1 MTWSAQQEAA
11 IKAVLAWYRDEN
23 APQVFRL
30 FGYAGTGKTTI
41 AHEIARVC
49 EYEGKHWGRRKLT
62 RDRWR
67 KKSVTV
73 ASDYLGG
80 PSSPASRNR
89 WQLLQCP
96 LMGRSG
102 GFP

>member
-1 MTWSAQQEAA
+1 MTVFTPHQDAA
-11 IKAVLAWYRDEN
+11 LKAVAAWLK
-23 APQVFRL
+23 AKPGQGGTPQTFRL

-80 PSSPASRNR
+80 RSSPASHAAIDGSFSNVR
-89 WQLLQCP
+89 
-96 LMGRSG
+96 
-102 GFP
+102 